1 MSASILKYTT
11 KLQTNLTNIRKHV
24 AEIQKKT
31 GKQREDAVL
40 NLYCYFKSGTH
51 KKVNLFAGIE
61 PQPCLS
67 VEQCIHRDIEY
78 LRKKCDTDL
87 THHEKKD
94 YCINL
99 VESIS
104 AELLKI
110 LNGVE
115 KEVDK
120 IVNTVKITS
129 VFLSHLKDESKSEIE
144 YLKRKINI
152 DTDVDLNVYRDEL
165 TDLINR
171 CYTGNLDRE
180 NKIQWIVYGYIYGK
194 NRKFEDWL
202 PSVNSLFLKYDN
214 LVERKII
221 SENTI
226 RFNTYDKK
234 NLNGGLKQLE
244 DIIKIYSADKKNY
257 KVYNKLTDEEIDF
270 SQYKDDI
277 HEDSSF
283 VYTDPQSG
291 DVVLRVI
298 APKSMRSS
306 VYWGWDTKWCTARI
320 DKGENNIFENNMFS
334 EYYRDDY
341 SERLYILF
349 FKSHKYQLHFTEQQF
364 MNTDDE
370 PAHLQPDEKL
380 LIREWFAT
388 LKNKIPTDTLL
399 EFALKSNFIETL
411 NIDYEHVPQ
420 LALLSLRDHIGDTK
434 YLLNRIL
441 KTDPEWFNNPDNID
455 PESLE
460 EIKMRHGL
468 IQLLPVV
475 DNFNLSDMLYTLVK
489 LARGRNFD
497 ERDTDY
503 GGTDYVDTIQYL
515 TSKLIEINPD
525 VLFSDKAKEE
535 RFLKFCI
542 SSNLVQFIDFVISK
556 GASQEYLSKL
566 INYSITPNDYTL
578 DDRNMSAFKYLFDK
592 MKEYYP
598 KFINKKRINE
608 YLIRSLN
615 STFQIF
621 KFIVDLGGDI
631 FQKDNTGRT
640 TITIA
645 FKYRNSDIIQYLQ
658 SKEVP
663 IDDTKDGKL
672 ARSKLQ
678 NNELDE

>member
-11 KLQTNLTNIRKHV
+11 KLHTNLINIRKHV
-24 AEIQKKT
+24 DEIQKKT
-31 GKQREDAVL
+31 GKEREDAVL

-61 PQPCLS
+61 PQRCLS

-87 THHEKKD
+87 TQHEKKD
-94 YCINL
+94 YCISL

-110 LNGVE
+110 LSGVE

-120 IVNTVKITS
+120 IFNTVKITS
-129 VFLSHLKDESKSEIE
+129 VFLSHLNNESKSEIE

-152 DTDVDLNVYRDEL
+152 DSDADVNVYRDEI
-165 TDLINR
+165 TDLINK
-171 CYTGNLDRE
+171 CYNGNIDRE

-214 LVERKII
+214 LVEQKII

-244 DIIKIYSADKKNY
+244 DIVNKYSADKKNY
-257 KVYNKLTDEEIDF
+257 KVYNKLTNEEIDF
-270 SQYKDDI
+270 SQYKDNI
-277 HEDSSF
+277 HSDSSF
-283 VYTDPQSG
+283 VYTDPQTG
-291 DVVLRVI
+291 DVLLRVI
-298 APKSMRSS
+298 APKSMSSS
-306 VYWGWDTKWCTARI
+306 VYWGWGTKWCTSRI
-320 DKGENNIFENNMFS
+320 DKSENNIFENNMFG
-334 EYYRDDY
+334 EYYY
-341 SERLYILF
+341 GAEYIKRLYILE
-349 FKSHKYQLHFTEQQF
+349 FKSHKYQVHFTERQF
-364 MNTDDE
+364 MDSNDE

-380 LIREWFAT
+380 LMREWFAT

-399 EFALKSNFIETL
+399 EFALQFQFIEAL
-411 NIDYEHVPQ
+411 NVEYEYVPQ
-420 LALLSLRDHIGDTK
+420 LALLSLRNHIGDTK

-441 KTDPEWFNNPDNID
+441 KNDPEWFNNPDNID
-455 PESLE
+455 PQSLE
-460 EIKMRHGL
+460 EIKMRYGL
-468 IQLLPVV
+468 IQLLPVL
-475 DNFNLSDMLYTLVK
+475 DNSNLSDMLYTLVK

-497 ERDTDY
+497 DDD
-503 GGTDYVDTIQYL
+503 TDYVDTIQYL
-515 TSKLIEINPD
+515 TSKLLEINPD
-525 VLFSDKAKEE
+525 VLFTDKAKEE

-566 INYSITPNDYTL
+566 INYSMTPNDYTL
-578 DDRNMSAFKYLFDK
+578 DDRNMNAFKYLFDK

-608 YLIRSLN
+608 YLMRSLN

-621 KFIVDLGGDI
+621 KFMVDLGGDI

-640 TITIA
+640 TMTIA
-645 FKYRNSDIIQYLQ
+645 FKYKNSDIIQYLQ
-658 SKEVP
+658 SKEVT
-663 IDDTKDGKL
+663 IDDTKDGKF
-672 ARSKLQ
+672 ARSRLQ